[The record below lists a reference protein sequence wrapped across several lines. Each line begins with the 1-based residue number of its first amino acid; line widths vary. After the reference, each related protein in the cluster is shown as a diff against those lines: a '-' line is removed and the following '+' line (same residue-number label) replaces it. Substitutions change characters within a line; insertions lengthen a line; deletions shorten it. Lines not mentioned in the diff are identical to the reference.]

1 MAVDSGLIIVG
12 LIPVVTFFILTKR
25 FRSIFSYTMFLIF
38 CSYFLFYFKS
48 MMPSFRF
55 ISFSWSLC
63 FSTWS
68 TSGVIFCSKT
78 TQKTLNADDI
88 IQKTLSL
95 WQGDFVETNFSLAQP
110 CVLSLFLG
118 AVHILRNT
126 FWGGGGLPDLLQ
138 YYIGGGLLNSL
149 QYYRGW
155 VFKIYYNITVLKGK
169 WKVVILFQL

>member
-25 FRSIFSYTMFLIF
+25 FRSIFSFTIL
-38 CSYFLFYFKS
+38 CLYFVFYFQS

-55 ISFSWSLC
+55 ISSLWSLC

-138 YYIGGGLLNSL
+138 YYIGG
-149 QYYRGW
+149 
-155 VFKIYYNITVLKGK
+155 VVKIYYNITVLKGK
-169 WKVVILFQL
+169 WKVIILFQL